1 VVETHG
7 EIDLSCA
14 DRLDEMLRAIPPDAP
29 ALLDLSRCDFLDIT
43 ALNTIIRHSL
53 RRGQQGGRL
62 LVTAPPATN
71 PRHLIDLLRA
81 TSLLELYE
89 SSSAAL
95 RAADPAGIRAS
106 PNFDVDAR
114 PSTRAVTS
122 PQLPATIR
130 EDRQGAAR
138 DGRLAS
144 IPLPESHRAVYD
156 SRRVPAI
163 CGLFHAGSVEVRGS
177 SPLISILEIPASEDA

>member
-1 VVETHG
+1 
-7 EIDLSCA
+7 
-14 DRLDEMLRAIPPDAP
+14 
-29 ALLDLSRCDFLDIT
+29 LLDLSRCDFLDIT

-144 IPLPESHRAVYD
+144 IPLPESHRAVY
-156 SRRVPAI
+156 V
-163 CGLFHAGSVEVRGS
+163 GAG
-177 SPLISILEIPASEDA
+177 